1 MSCHMRLN
9 VMANVKISETKKLL
23 YLMTVDISDNHFYIF
38 LFFVAM
44 HYWPNRLN
52 ACMSN
57 QRISKFIDSESL

>member
-9 VMANVKISETKKLL
+9 VMANVKIRETKKLL

-44 HYWPNRLN
+44 HY
-52 ACMSN
+52 
-57 QRISKFIDSESL
+57 